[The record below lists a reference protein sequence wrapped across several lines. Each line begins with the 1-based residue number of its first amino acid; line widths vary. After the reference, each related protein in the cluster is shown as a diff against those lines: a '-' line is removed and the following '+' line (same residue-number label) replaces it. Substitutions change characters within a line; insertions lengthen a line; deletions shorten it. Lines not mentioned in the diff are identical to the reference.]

1 MDGTTLSDKLI
12 SISDK
17 GGKDENKGAAMEAEL
32 RKTLQKNLSGITDS
46 YDIKFKDLVN
56 WSDTNE
62 MIVTIDGVEE
72 KITFNTSTAEGVAK
86 LTGKLDEILTA
97 RREKYNKEQQGGG
110 NKDKNTKKKTPL
122 SKK

>member
-1 MDGTTLSDKLI
+1 M
-12 SISDK
+12 
-17 GGKDENKGAAMEAEL
+17 
-32 RKTLQKNLSGITDS
+32 
-46 YDIKFKDLVN
+46 VN